1 MGDRLPPVFAIFFA
15 IIFALFGVILLIGA
29 AALNQTDLRL
39 FGGILLGSALAWGL
53 LGIIRR
59 KR

>member
-1 MGDRLPPVFAIFFA
+1 MGNRLHPALAIFFA
-15 IIFALFGVILLIGA
+15 IVFALFGVILLIGA

-39 FGGILLGSALAWGL
+39 FGEILLGSALAWGL
-53 LGIIRR
+53 LGIISR